1 MAHHQY
7 DPTRL
12 RRLTQGPDTGQP
24 RLWDYESN
32 VDEDEFIE
40 KASFWNGSGM
50 RTGAWVQIYGAG
62 KLAEPVPNILTLTSQ
77 GLAQSGLDVYLDRI
91 ARTPAPLPD
100 VEEAVRAAMCNLLQ
114 CGG

>member
-24 RLWDYESN
+24 RLWDYESTPE
-32 VDEDEFIE
+32 EDDFIE
-40 KASFWNGSGM
+40 QPSFWNGSGM
-50 RTGAWVQIYGAG
+50 RAGALVQVYGTG
-62 KLAEPVPNILTLTSQ
+62 KLAEPVPNILALTSQ
-77 GLAQSGLDVYLDRI
+77 GLAQSGLDVFLDRI
-91 ARTPAPLPD
+91 ARSPVPLPD
-100 VEEAVRAAMCNLLQ
+100 LREAVRAALCDLLE